1 MSNSA
6 GTSRSIRRRNDRNSS
21 WRCRFRH
28 SPNTSPV
35 AMSRAANEQRRRAVP
50 NVVVGVAFG
59 VAEAHRQ
66 RRLGAVERL
75 NLRLFVHAQD
85 HRVVG
90 RVEVQPDDVAHLLDE
105 KRVGR
110 QLEGLRQMRFDAE
123 EGEPALHRA
132 LGKALGLP
140 QGARAPVR
148 GGVGRPLQR
157 AVDHRRHLVVVVGPG
172 SSGPDFVV
180 QPLHAGL
187 PEASAPLADRVRC
200 DADTLGDGYVGQ
212 AFGAGEDD
220 AGPHDQGVGQG
231 SRLSNP
237 LELILLLVGE
247 RERGK
252 FASAWNGQAPSGASL
267 PMMPWI

>member
-1 MSNSA
+1 MAVPLPAQSEHLS
-6 GTSRSIRRRNDRNSS
+6 GGD
-21 WRCRFRH
+21 
-28 SPNTSPV
+28 V
-35 AMSRAANEQRRRAVP
+35 QGGEQRRRAVP

-85 HRVVG
+85 YRVVG

-212 AFGAGEDD
+212 AFGAL
-220 AGPHDQGVGQG
+220 ARMMRARTTRAQGRV
-231 SRLSNP
+231 
-237 LELILLLVGE
+237 
-247 RERGK
+247 
-252 FASAWNGQAPSGASL
+252 AD
-267 PMMPWI
+267 